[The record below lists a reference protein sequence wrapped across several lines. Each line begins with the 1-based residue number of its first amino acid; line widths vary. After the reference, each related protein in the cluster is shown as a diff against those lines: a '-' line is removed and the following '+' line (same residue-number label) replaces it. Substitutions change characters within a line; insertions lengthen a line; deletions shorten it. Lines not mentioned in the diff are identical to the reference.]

1 MAIAVRD
8 ARAAAETYRRA
19 LGAGDVVFET
29 VESEG
34 VRLAIIRLANGRIE
48 LMEPTSESSP
58 IHAFLEKHGEG
69 LHHIALGTDDID
81 GDVARMEGCGMRLL
95 GGIRPGSE
103 GTRVAF
109 VHPKSLHGVLAELC
123 TAPRDPPGGGDGR
136 DGAVSSPSS

>member
-19 LGAGDVVFET
+19 LGALDVVFET

-34 VRLAIIRLANGRIE
+34 VRLAILRLANGRIE

-58 IHAFLEKHGEG
+58 IHAFLERRGEG

-109 VHPKSLHGVLAELC
+109 VHPRSLHGVLAELC
-123 TAPRDPPGGGDGR
+123 TAPRDPPEGGDGE
-136 DGAVSSPSS
+136 DVSSPSS

>member
-8 ARAAAETYRRA
+8 VKAAAETYRRA
-19 LGAGDVVFET
+19 LGADDVRFET

-34 VRLAIIRLANGRIE
+34 VRLAILRLANGRIE
-48 LMEPTSESSP
+48 LMEPTGESSP
-58 IHAFLEKHGEG
+58 IHGFLEKRGEG

-81 GDVARMEGCGMRLL
+81 GDAARIEGCGMRLL

-109 VHPKSLHGVLAELC
+109 VHPRSLHGVLAELC
-123 TAPRDPPGGGDGR
+123 TAPEPQGGGR
-136 DGAVSSPSS
+136 ERGAVSSPSS

>member
-19 LGAGDVVFET
+19 LGVGDVEFET

-34 VRLAIIRLANGRIE
+34 VRLAILRLANGRIE
-48 LMEPTSESSP
+48 LMEPTGESSP
-58 IHAFLEKHGEG
+58 IHGFLEKRGEG

-81 GDVARMEGCGMRLL
+81 GDVARMEGCGLRFL
-95 GGIRPGSE
+95 GKVRPGSE

-109 VHPKSLHGVLAELC
+109 VHPRSLHGVLAELC
-123 TAPRDPPGGGDGR
+123 TAPRPG
-136 DGAVSSPSS
+136 GAVSAPSS

>member
-1 MAIAVRD
+1 MRIDHVAIAVRD
-8 ARAAAETYRRA
+8 VRAAAEMYKRA
-19 LGAGDVVFET
+19 LGTDDVEFET

-34 VRLAIIRLANGRIE
+34 VRLAILRLANGRVE

-58 IHAFLEKHGEG
+58 IHGFLEKRGEG
-69 LHHIALGTDDID
+69 LHHVALGTDDID
-81 GDVARMEGCGMRLL
+81 GDVARIEGCGLRML

-123 TAPRDPPGGGDGR
+123 TAPDRGG
-136 DGAVSSPSS
+136 